1 MISISGDEETVAGLH
16 AQTLQDRV
24 MSSKPTSESLL
35 DELQATLAHGTVARR
50 VETLRRVT
58 DLFIDGA
65 VDFSE
70 KQIGLFDDVFQCL
83 MDHIETSAKALLANR
98 LAPID
103 TAPPQTIRTLAFD
116 DLIEV
121 AAPVLSRSERLDDDT
136 LIETAR
142 NKSQAHL
149 MAISTRRVLSGA
161 VTDVLV
167 LRGNDEVI
175 HSTVSNPGAEFS
187 ERGFTRLIDRAEG
200 DEELATCLGLRP
212 TIPRHL
218 YLKLIARASVA
229 VRERLEAANPQRAA
243 EVPTAVREATRRAR
257 TAPSAITR
265 ETAIA
270 HALVK
275 SLYED
280 GRLDEHQVAAFAEA
294 GKFDEANAAIAALA
308 NVSVSVA
315 ETMMIETH
323 AEGVMILAK
332 VSGMSWSTVKALINM
347 RDDLS
352 GMEPTDLAACRAT
365 YERLRPS
372 TAQQVLRF
380 HRMQQTAPAA

>member
-1 MISISGDEETVAGLH
+1 
-16 AQTLQDRV
+16 
-24 MSSKPTSESLL
+24 MSSKATATSESLL
-35 DELQATLAHGTVARR
+35 DELQTTLAHGTVARR

-58 DLFIDGA
+58 DLFINGA
-65 VDFSE
+65 VDYSDQ
-70 KQIGLFDDVFQCL
+70 QIGLFDDVFQCL

-98 LAPID
+98 LAPIS
-103 TAPPQTIRTLAFD
+103 TAPPLTIRALAFD

-121 AAPVLSRSERLDDDT
+121 AAPVLSESERLDDDA

-149 MAISTRRVLSGA
+149 MAISLRKVLSGA

-175 HSTVSNPGAEFS
+175 HSTVNNPGAEFS
-187 ERGFTRLIDRAEG
+187 ERGFTRLVSRAEG
-200 DEELATCLGLRP
+200 DDDLATCLGMRP

-218 YLKLIARASVA
+218 YLKLIAKASATVQA
-229 VRERLEAANPQRAA
+229 RLEAAHPQQAGV
-243 EVPTAVREATRRAR
+243 VPTAVREATKRAR
-257 TAPSAITR
+257 SAPAAISQD
-265 ETAIA
+265 TAIA

-308 NVSVSVA
+308 NVSVSIA
-315 ETMMIETH
+315 EDMMVETR

-332 VSGMSWSTVKALINM
+332 VSGMSWATVEAIINM
-347 RDDLS
+347 RDSLS
-352 GMEPTDLAACRAT
+352 GTDRSDLAACKAT
-365 YERLRPS
+365 YDRLRAS

-380 HRMQQTAPAA
+380 HRMQQTAPSAA

>member
-1 MISISGDEETVAGLH
+1 
-16 AQTLQDRV
+16 
-24 MSSKPTSESLL
+24 MSSKSAIAPENLL

-58 DLFIDGA
+58 DLFLSDA
-65 VDFSE
+65 VDYSDQ
-70 KQIGLFDDVFQCL
+70 QIGLFDDVFRCL
-83 MDHIETSAKALLANR
+83 MLQIESSAKALLANR

-103 TAPPQTIRTLAFD
+103 TAPRQTIRALAFD

-121 AAPVLSRSERLDDDT
+121 AGPVLSQSSCLDDDA

-142 NKSQAHL
+142 SKSQAHL
-149 MAISTRRVLSGA
+149 MAISTRKALSGA

-175 HSTVSNPGAEFS
+175 QSTVNNPGAEFT
-187 ERGFTRLIDRAEG
+187 ERGFTRLVNRAEG
-200 DEELATCLGLRP
+200 DDNLATCVGLRP

-218 YLKLIARASVA
+218 YLKLLAKASNT
-229 VRERLEAANPQRAA
+229 VRRRLEAANPKQAA
-243 EVPTAVREATRRAR
+243 EVPKVVKEATRRAR
-257 TAPSAITR
+257 SAKSTLT
-265 ETAIA
+265 EQTAIA
-270 HALVK
+270 HALIK

-280 GRLDEHQVAAFAEA
+280 GRLDEFQVANFAEA
-294 GKFDEANAAIAALA
+294 GKFDETNASIAALA
-308 NVSVSVA
+308 NVQVAVA
-315 ETMMIETH
+315 ENMMIETR

-332 VSGMSWSTVKALINM
+332 VAGMSWSTVREIINM
-347 RDDLS
+347 RDDLL
-352 GMEPTDLAACRAT
+352 GMEPTDLQACKST

-380 HRMQQTAPAA
+380 HRMQQNAPAA

>member
-1 MISISGDEETVAGLH
+1 
-16 AQTLQDRV
+16 
-24 MSSKPTSESLL
+24 MSPKFAPSSENLL
-35 DELQATLAHGTVARR
+35 DELQNTLAHGTVARR

-58 DLFIDGA
+58 DLFINGA
-65 VDFSE
+65 VDYSDE
-70 KQIGLFDDVFQCL
+70 QIGLFDDVFQCL
-83 MDHIETSAKALLANR
+83 MLHIENSAKALLANR

-103 TAPPQTIRTLAFD
+103 TAPPLTIRALAFD
-116 DLIEV
+116 DLIEI
-121 AAPVLSRSERLDDDT
+121 AAPVLSQSERLDDDA

-161 VTDVLV
+161 LTDVLV

-175 HSTVSNPGAEFS
+175 QSTVNNPGAEFS
-187 ERGFTRLIDRAEG
+187 ECGFTRLVNRAEG
-200 DEELATCLGLRP
+200 DDDLATCIGMRP

-218 YLKLIARASVA
+218 YLKLIAKASATVRA
-229 VRERLEAANPQRAA
+229 RLETANPQQAG
-243 EVPTAVREATRRAR
+243 EVPMAVQEASRLAR
-257 TAPSAITR
+257 SSPAAITR

-270 HALVK
+270 RALVR

-280 GRLDEHQVAAFAEA
+280 GRLDEHQVTAFADA
-294 GKFDEANAAIAALA
+294 GKFDETNAAIAALA
-308 NVSVSVA
+308 NVPVSIA
-315 ETMMIETH
+315 ENMMVETR

-332 VSGMSWSTVKALINM
+332 VAGLSWSTVRAIINM
-347 RDDLS
+347 RDELS
-352 GMEPTDLAACRAT
+352 GLEPTDLAACKAT

-380 HRMQQTAPAA
+380 HRMQQTAAPVPAE

>member
-1 MISISGDEETVAGLH
+1 
-16 AQTLQDRV
+16 
-24 MSSKPTSESLL
+24 MSSKSAVTSENLL
-35 DELQATLAHGTVARR
+35 DELQTTLAHGTVARR

-58 DLFIDGA
+58 DLFINGA
-65 VDFSE
+65 VDYSNE
-70 KQIGLFDDVFQCL
+70 QVGLFDDVFQCL
-83 MDHIETSAKALLANR
+83 MHHIETSAKALLANR
-98 LAPID
+98 LAQID
-103 TAPPQTIRTLAFD
+103 TAPPLTIRALAFD

-121 AAPVLSRSERLDDDT
+121 AAPVLSQSERLDDDA

-149 MAISTRRVLSGA
+149 MAISIRKVLSGA

-175 HSTVSNPGAEFS
+175 HSTVNNPGAEFS
-187 ERGFTRLIDRAEG
+187 ERGFTRLVNRAEG
-200 DEELATCLGLRP
+200 DDDLATCLGMRP

-218 YLKLIARASVA
+218 YLKLLAKASVT
-229 VRERLEAANPQRAA
+229 VRERLEAANPQQVRD
-243 EVPTAVREATRRAR
+243 VPTAVREATRLAR
-257 TAPSAITR
+257 FAPSAITR
-265 ETAIA
+265 DTAIA

-275 SLYED
+275 SLYDD
-280 GRLDEHQVAAFAEA
+280 GRLDEFQVAAFAEV

-308 NVSVSVA
+308 NVSVSTA
-315 ETMMIETH
+315 ENMMVETR

-332 VSGMSWSTVKALINM
+332 VSGMSWSTVKAIIDM

-352 GMEPTDLAACRAT
+352 GMEPTDLQTCKAT

-380 HRMQQTAPAA
+380 HRMQQSAASAA

>member
-1 MISISGDEETVAGLH
+1 
-16 AQTLQDRV
+16 
-24 MSSKPTSESLL
+24 MSSKSAVTTENLL

-65 VDFSE
+65 VDLSE
-70 KQIGLFDDVFQCL
+70 EQIGLFDDVFQCL
-83 MDHIETSAKALLANR
+83 MHQIETSAKVLLANR
-98 LAPID
+98 LAAVD
-103 TAPPQTIRTLAFD
+103 TAPPLTIRTLAFD

-121 AAPVLSRSERLDDDT
+121 AAPVLSQSERLDDDT

-142 NKSQAHL
+142 SKSQAHL

-175 HSTVSNPGAEFS
+175 QSTINNPGAEFS

-200 DEELATCLGLRP
+200 DDDLATCIGLRP
-212 TIPRHL
+212 TMPRHL
-218 YLKLIARASVA
+218 YLKLIAKASETVRA
-229 VRERLEAANPQRAA
+229 RLEAANPRQAGD
-243 EVPTAVREATRRAR
+243 VPAAVREATRRAR

-265 ETAIA
+265 DTAIA

-280 GRLDEHQVAAFAEA
+280 GRLDEYQVAAFAEA
-294 GKFDEANAAIAALA
+294 GKFDEASAALAALA
-308 NVSVSVA
+308 NVSVSTA
-315 ETMMIETH
+315 ENMMVETR

-332 VSGMSWSTVKALINM
+332 VSGMSWSTVKAIINM

-352 GMEPTDLAACRAT
+352 GMERADLLGCKAT

-380 HRMQQTAPAA
+380 HRMQQTAPSAA

>member
-1 MISISGDEETVAGLH
+1 
-16 AQTLQDRV
+16 
-24 MSSKPTSESLL
+24 MSSKSASTADNLL
-35 DELQATLAHGTVARR
+35 DELQTTLAHGTVARR

-58 DLFIDGA
+58 DLFINGA
-65 VDFSE
+65 VDYSDE
-70 KQIGLFDDVFQCL
+70 QIGLFDDVFQCL
-83 MDHIETSAKALLANR
+83 LHHIEAAAKALLANR
-98 LAPID
+98 LAPMD
-103 TAPPQTIRTLAFD
+103 MAPPATIRALAFD

-121 AAPVLSRSERLDDDT
+121 AAPVLSQSERLDDNA

-142 NKSQAHL
+142 SKSQAHL

-175 HSTVSNPGAEFS
+175 QSTVNNPGAEFS
-187 ERGFTRLIDRAEG
+187 ERGFTRLVDRAEG
-200 DEELATCLGLRP
+200 DDALATCLGMRP

-218 YLKLIARASVA
+218 YLKLIAKASA
-229 VRERLEAANPQRAA
+229 TVRERLEAAHPPLAGD
-243 EVPTAVREATRRAR
+243 VPMAVREATRRAR
-257 TAPSAITR
+257 SAASAITR
-265 ETAIA
+265 ETEIA

-275 SLYED
+275 SLYDD
-280 GRLDEHQVAAFAEA
+280 GRLDESQVAAFAEA

-308 NVSVSVA
+308 NVTVSIA
-315 ETMMIETH
+315 ENMMLETR

-332 VSGMSWSTVKALINM
+332 VSGMSWSTVKAIINM
-347 RDDLS
+347 RDELS
-352 GMEPTDLAACRAT
+352 GMDRTDIRTCKDT

-380 HRMQQTAPAA
+380 HRMQQAAAPAA

>member
-1 MISISGDEETVAGLH
+1 
-16 AQTLQDRV
+16 
-24 MSSKPTSESLL
+24 MSSKSAVTTENLL

-65 VDFSE
+65 VDLSDE
-70 KQIGLFDDVFQCL
+70 QIGLFDDVFQCL
-83 MDHIETSAKALLANR
+83 MHQIETSAKVLLANR
-98 LAPID
+98 LAPVD
-103 TAPPQTIRTLAFD
+103 TAPPLTIRTLAFD

-121 AAPVLSRSERLDDDT
+121 AAPVLSQSERLDDDT

-142 NKSQAHL
+142 SKSQAHL

-175 HSTVSNPGAEFS
+175 QSTISNPGAEFS

-200 DEELATCLGLRP
+200 DDDLATCIGLRP
-212 TIPRHL
+212 TMPRHL
-218 YLKLIARASVA
+218 YLKLIAKASETVRA
-229 VRERLEAANPQRAA
+229 RLEAANPRQAGD
-243 EVPTAVREATRRAR
+243 VPTAVREATRRAR

-265 ETAIA
+265 DTAIA

-280 GRLDEHQVAAFAEA
+280 GRLDEYQVAAFAEA
-294 GKFDEANAAIAALA
+294 GKFDEANAALAALA
-308 NVSVSVA
+308 NVSVSTA
-315 ETMMIETH
+315 ENMMVETR

-332 VSGMSWSTVKALINM
+332 VSGMSWSTVKAIINM

-352 GMEPTDLAACRAT
+352 GMERADLLGCKAT

-380 HRMQQTAPAA
+380 HRMQQTAPSAA

>member
-1 MISISGDEETVAGLH
+1 
-16 AQTLQDRV
+16 
-24 MSSKPTSESLL
+24 MSSKSAATSENLL
-35 DELQATLAHGTVARR
+35 DELQTTLAHGTVARR

-58 DLFIDGA
+58 DLFLSGA
-65 VDFSE
+65 VDYSDE
-70 KQIGLFDDVFQCL
+70 QIGLFDDVFQCL
-83 MDHIETSAKALLANR
+83 MHHIETSAKALLANR

-103 TAPPQTIRTLAFD
+103 TAPPLTIRALAFD

-121 AAPVLSRSERLDDDT
+121 AAPVLSRSERLDDEA

-149 MAISTRRVLSGA
+149 MAISTRRVLSDA

-175 HSTVSNPGAEFS
+175 QSTVSNPGAEFS
-187 ERGFTRLIDRAEG
+187 ERGFTRLVNRAEG
-200 DEELATCLGLRP
+200 DDELATCIGLRP

-218 YLKLIARASVA
+218 YLKLLAKASVT
-229 VRERLEAANPQRAA
+229 VRARLEAANPQQAA
-243 EVPTAVREATRRAR
+243 DVPIAVREATQRAR

-308 NVSVSVA
+308 NVTISIA
-315 ETMMIETH
+315 ENMMVETR

-332 VSGMSWSTVKALINM
+332 VSGMSWSTVKAIINM

-352 GMEPTDLAACRAT
+352 GMEPTDLAACKAT

-380 HRMQQTAPAA
+380 HRMQQTAAPAPAA

>member
-1 MISISGDEETVAGLH
+1 M
-16 AQTLQDRV
+16 
-24 MSSKPTSESLL
+24 
-35 DELQATLAHGTVARR
+35 
-50 VETLRRVT
+50 T
-58 DLFIDGA
+58 DLFINGA
-65 VDFSE
+65 VDYSNE
-70 KQIGLFDDVFQCL
+70 QVGLFDDVFQCL
-83 MDHIETSAKALLANR
+83 MHHIETSAKALLANR

-103 TAPPQTIRTLAFD
+103 TAPPLTIRALAFD

-121 AAPVLSRSERLDDDT
+121 AAPVLSQSERLDDDA

-175 HSTVSNPGAEFS
+175 QSTVNNPGAEFS
-187 ERGFTRLIDRAEG
+187 ERGFTRLVNRAEG
-200 DEELATCLGLRP
+200 DDNLATCIGLRP

-218 YLKLIARASVA
+218 YLKLIAKASETVRA
-229 VRERLEAANPQRAA
+229 RLEAANPPHGGGRADRGA
-243 EVPTAVREATRRAR
+243 GSDTAGALGALGHH
-257 TAPSAITR
+257 P

-308 NVSVSVA
+308 NVTVSIA
-315 ETMMIETH
+315 ENMMVETR

-332 VSGMSWSTVKALINM
+332 VSGMSWSTVKAIINM

-352 GMEPTDLAACRAT
+352 GTEPDRSCRPARPPT
-365 YERLRPS
+365 NGCGLRPRSRCCVS
-372 TAQQVLRF
+372 TACSRPP
-380 HRMQQTAPAA
+380 HRRREPRPR